1 VKIFSAFAQ
10 EVLAPG
16 EFAAASSTHGTAG
29 HGGQRCGGLQRP
41 LWLRGHGMGTWD
53 DTGGWDDTGRSKTVV
68 SFLGRS
74 MGMIN
79 QKKKDKQLIFMMI
92 SCY

>member
-1 VKIFSAFAQ
+1 
-10 EVLAPG
+10 
-16 EFAAASSTHGTAG
+16 
-29 HGGQRCGGLQRP
+29 
-41 LWLRGHGMGTWD
+41 MGTWD

-79 QKKKDKQLIFMMI
+79 QKKRIN
-92 SCY
+92 S